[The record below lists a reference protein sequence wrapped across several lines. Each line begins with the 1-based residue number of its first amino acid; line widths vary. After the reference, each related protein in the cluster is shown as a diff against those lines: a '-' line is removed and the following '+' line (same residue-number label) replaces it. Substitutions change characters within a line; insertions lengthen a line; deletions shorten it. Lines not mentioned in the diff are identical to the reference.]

1 MKKIISVLM
10 LSLALS
16 SCDILSKLPTGT
28 GITEAEAGQGI
39 KEALGQGLVKAVL
52 NLNTTDGFFG
62 SQFYKVLL
70 PPDA

>member
-1 MKKIISVLM
+1 MKKIILSV
-10 LSLALS
+10 ALFSMTFS

-52 NLNTTDGFFG
+52 NLNKTDGFFG
-62 SQFYKVLL
+62 SQF
-70 PPDA
+70 